1 MSTSS
6 GISGLLSTLNTG
18 ATGNSVTGSTS
29 TSGSAGNT
37 SNSSST
43 STNIGN
49 IGNLFTPSNQGTL
62 SSSGIGSGLN
72 VNQLVSQLM
81 SVAQAP
87 VTQLNT
93 QINGYQSKI
102 SAYGQLSA
110 AIASFQ
116 TTLGGLTDSAQY
128 NSFTATPS
136 NPAVMSATA
145 STSASAGTYT
155 IGVTQ
160 LAQAQTLVATVQS
173 SETSS
178 IGSGTSTTLSF
189 QFGTVTTSGSTTSF
203 TQDSSVSGG
212 SVTITSSNNTLQGI
226 ASAINAANVGVNA
239 TIVNDGGTS
248 PWRLALT
255 SAKAGSNSN
264 MKITVSGDATLQSL
278 LAQDPA
284 GTQNMTQTQAAQS
297 AALTVNG
304 LSISSSTNT
313 ITSAIPGVTL
323 NLASTTTSSTTSGSS
338 TTTNNTPIS
347 LVVAQNTTNIASQVQ
362 SFVTAYNAM
371 DTTVSQLTAA
381 GSNGVSAGLLAGQFS
396 AQKVQS
402 QMRSMLG
409 GSMVGPDGASISL
422 SDIGITFLKD
432 GTLSLNSTTL
442 NSVIASNP
450 AKVGAVFAQN
460 SAPSDN
466 LVSVVSVGSKSS
478 AGKYAV
484 NVSQLATQ
492 GVLTAGTDVTVPYT
506 VTSGSNDTLSVS
518 VDGVAATVT
527 IPSGTYSTASSLASA
542 YQSAINGSS
551 TLLAAGK
558 SVSVAADSDGLMSFT
573 SSSYGSSSFVSLGGT
588 ASSGV
593 LGTNS
598 VFTEGTDVAGTING
612 FTATGKGQNLT
623 ATAGSAASGL
633 IVKVQ
638 GTTTGSRGTV
648 SISQGF
654 ANTLNTLANSFSSS
668 TGLITGATNT
678 LSNDITNDNAS
689 ISRLNSQLALLQST
703 YQAQFTALDTIISSL
718 NNTQSYL
725 TQQLTSLSNTT
736 GYIYG
741 SSSG

>member
-1 MSTSS
+1 
-6 GISGLLSTLNTG
+6 
-18 ATGNSVTGSTS
+18 
-29 TSGSAGNT
+29 
-37 SNSSST
+37 
-43 STNIGN
+43 
-49 IGNLFTPSNQGTL
+49 
-62 SSSGIGSGLN
+62 
-72 VNQLVSQLM
+72 
-81 SVAQAP
+81 
-87 VTQLNT
+87 
-93 QINGYQSKI
+93 
-102 SAYGQLSA
+102 
-110 AIASFQ
+110 
-116 TTLGGLTDSAQY
+116 
-128 NSFTATPS
+128 
-136 NPAVMSATA
+136 
-145 STSASAGTYT
+145 
-155 IGVTQ
+155 
-160 LAQAQTLVATVQS
+160 
-173 SETSS
+173 
-178 IGSGTSTTLSF
+178 
-189 QFGTVTTSGSTTSF
+189 
-203 TQDSSVSGG
+203 
-212 SVTITSSNNTLQGI
+212 
-226 ASAINAANVGVNA
+226 
-239 TIVNDGGTS
+239 
-248 PWRLALT
+248 
-255 SAKAGSNSN
+255 
-264 MKITVSGDATLQSL
+264 
-278 LAQDPA
+278 
-284 GTQNMTQTQAAQS
+284 
-297 AALTVNG
+297 
-304 LSISSSTNT
+304 
-313 ITSAIPGVTL
+313 
-323 NLASTTTSSTTSGSS
+323 
-338 TTTNNTPIS
+338 
-347 LVVAQNTTNIASQVQ
+347 
-362 SFVTAYNAM
+362 M

-381 GSNGVSAGLLAGQFS
+381 GSSGVSAGLLAGQFS

-409 GSMVGPDGASISL
+409 GSMIGPGGTAVSL
-422 SDIGITFLKD
+422 SDIGITFQKD

-442 NSVIASNP
+442 NKVIASNP

-466 LVSVVSVGSKSS
+466 LISVASVGSKSS
-478 AGKYAV
+478 AGKYSV

-518 VDGVAATVT
+518 IDGVAATVT

-633 IVKVQ
+633 ILKVE
-638 GTTTGSRGTV
+638 GTSTGSRGTV

-654 ANTLNTLANSFSSS
+654 ANTLNTLANSFVSA

-678 LSNDITNDNAS
+678 LNKDITNNNAA
-689 ISRLNSQLALLQST
+689 ISRLNSQLSLLQST